1 MQGISIFQQIYAP
14 RVAHVVTGFD
24 GVGHNTHSPYAIGG
38 VVGSVGKMTAIVAND
53 QADTWH
59 IVNLKCGNLFDA
71 VAVLGAFDESEA
83 ANMAMRYH
91 GQYFDAVCGDVC
103 ESNTG
108 GLQRFLNHPVY
119 MRTNRPV
126 YAEELAKL
134 QDVPSTQAILWD
146 GVQLKSH
153 NGSSKHLLLDMMR
166 CDDDKALLEK
176 MDFVE
181 EESQLDGEIAEYDAL
196 VVEAYKLEST
206 VSKLAL
212 AMDKA
217 TSISTLKVAKQTL
230 SKPKTMRGF
239 GVIQQ
244 LVSFE
249 LSDGQAVSIIFNV
262 SDSEANASAKMT
274 KDDLL
279 VAWKYKLNSRD
290 ITAAVQPNATQNV
303 SLNMIASRIM
313 GLADANSEKFI
324 AAQKKKDAM
333 QTELAD
339 TNQQVKD
346 LQGQEQALLQ
356 EIADL
361 QKQLDE
367 KAKNNKALEAQNA
380 NQENQNIDTP
390 LILTGKELGDF
401 PDTEEGKKALRAAAK
416 AEFEKLL
423 GQWVDCPALNA
434 LEGQNT
440 KVEIRKRGIKE
451 FFAFSADKRKLKL
464 ASAIS
469 QIIKT
474 AKIAPDSW
482 QPNNKTD
489 KKPST
494 LGYYHLSNSVKL
506 DGDVFN
512 LRVIIEKD
520 NNGLL
525 HYDVIVSD
533 EQAIDVFDGVDNNL
547 LEQPCPDNNSGGS
560 PSIKDSIENEH
571 HPVNVFDSLPSGYVV
586 NLFIE
591 GEPAE
596 VVHVED
602 APQEPTANHSELD
615 ARVDALDAR
624 ELGYLGVFLNYSTTD
639 LSKITEKAKQEH
651 PDDLKTALES
661 LDKTMAQE
669 AVRKKIAE
677 IGKQPNRDDA
687 LALAVKFTKEMPSE
701 AERIRTELYLAIAQN
716 KWRGIEVKLPQQP
729 PKLKTDAE
737 VLASVKRLQ
746 KSFEGTE
753 FRLNIS
759 KVNTDYIRG
768 TLIKGAGSS
777 MSSQEFSYFNNKGF
791 DLGYI
796 EYGNQFDFDTFNP
809 ILKAIEKWLQGETI
823 PKFYVGTDVNW
834 DMDSIS
840 TPLKIKEALD
850 KALAEGLAIAS
861 EPVQPASEPPMTNT
875 DRDYLQSIIDGDV
888 DLSNA
893 DEIEAKLTDINER
906 LDADLEPLFEQ
917 AAEVFAQYGI
927 AQAATN

>member
-24 GVGHNTHSPYAIGG
+24 GVSHNTHSPYAMGG

-59 IVNLKCGNLFDA
+59 IVNLKCGKIFDA

-134 QDVPSTQAILWD
+134 QDIPSTQAILWD

-217 TSISTLKVAKQTL
+217 TSISTLKVANQTL

-313 GLADANSEKFI
+313 GLADANSEKFV

-333 QTELAD
+333 QTELAN

-346 LQGQEQALLQ
+346 LQSQEQALLQ

-367 KAKNNKALEAQNA
+367 KAKNKALQEA
-380 NQENQNIDTP
+380 ES
-390 LILTGKELGDF
+390 
-401 PDTEEGKKALRAAAK
+401 R
-416 AEFEKLL
+416 
-423 GQWVDCPALNA
+423 
-434 LEGQNT
+434 
-440 KVEIRKRGIKE
+440 
-451 FFAFSADKRKLKL
+451 
-464 ASAIS
+464 
-469 QIIKT
+469 
-474 AKIAPDSW
+474 
-482 QPNNKTD
+482 
-489 KKPST
+489 
-494 LGYYHLSNSVKL
+494 
-506 DGDVFN
+506 
-512 LRVIIEKD
+512 
-520 NNGLL
+520 
-525 HYDVIVSD
+525 
-533 EQAIDVFDGVDNNL
+533 
-547 LEQPCPDNNSGGS
+547 
-560 PSIKDSIENEH
+560 
-571 HPVNVFDSLPSGYVV
+571 
-586 NLFIE
+586 
-591 GEPAE
+591 AE
-596 VVHVED
+596 VEGM
-602 APQEPTANHSELD
+602 TNNHKELD
-615 ARVDALDAR
+615 ARIDALDSKA
-624 ELGYLGVFLNYSTTD
+624 LGYLGVFLNYSTTNPTEI
-639 LSKITEKAKQEH
+639 SEKAKLENYEN
-651 PDDLKTALES
+651 LKAA
-661 LDKTMAQE
+661 LDKLDDAMAQD
-669 AVRKKIAE
+669 E
-677 IGKQPNRDDA
+677 IRQKLAQIEKQPNREDA
-687 LALAVKFTKEMPSE
+687 LALAIKLTKEMPDE
-701 AERIRTELYLAIAQN
+701 AEKIRMSLSLAIATN
-716 KWRGIEVKLPQQP
+716 KWKGIEVKLPQQS

-737 VLASVKRLQ
+737 VLASIKRLQ

-759 KVNTDYIRG
+759 KANTDYIKG
-768 TLIKGAGSS
+768 VLIKGTGSS

-796 EYGNQFDFDTFNP
+796 EYRNQFDLDTFNP
-809 ILKAIEKWLQGETI
+809 ILKAIEKWLQGETV

-850 KALAEGLAIAS
+850 KALAEGLAIAKQPSEPETTPTTS
-861 EPVQPASEPPMTNT
+861 EPVQPVSEPPVVEQDNAEKNMTAADFLALGGKEWVKDDMTRIYINAKVFNDLMGTSFGDSNNKFFFDVNTSALMRSYKGKKPQVEKQYEPVQQQSSEPVSEPPMTNP

-888 DLSNA
+888 DPLTVDIDA
-893 DEIEAKLTDINER
+893 VIALAEKYDGDAEITPLLDQALEVINQAEQEAAK
-906 LDADLEPLFEQ
+906 
-917 AAEVFAQYGI
+917 GI
-927 AQAATN
+927 

>member
-14 RVAHVVTGFD
+14 RITHVVTDFD
-24 GVGHNTHSPYAIGG
+24 GVSHNTHSPYAMGG

-59 IVNLKCGNLFDA
+59 IVNLKCGKIFDA

-134 QDVPSTQAILWD
+134 QDIPSTQAILWD

-196 VVEAYKLEST
+196 VVEAYKLEGT

-313 GLADANSEKFI
+313 GLADANSEKFV

-333 QTELAD
+333 QTELAN

-346 LQGQEQALLQ
+346 LQSQEQALLQ

-367 KAKNNKALEAQNA
+367 KAKNKALQEAESRAEIEGMPKDVQSAPQDRPTDYRTNLESA
-380 NQENQNIDTP
+380 RDVAKSLGIETKGKKLQTILKEID
-390 LILTGKELGDF
+390 IFDNNEMKKEL
-401 PDTEEGKKALRAAAK
+401 L
-416 AEFEKLL
+416 AEFKGLASRLVLPKGYIFDLRQAEASVNDASR
-423 GQWVDCPALNA
+423 VDSSAFIRIAGKHSKNSLSNIELRTFVNTGRGFISSSVYFYSDS
-434 LEGQNT
+434 LETKREFDKFDYQNFDFIGRSRPETPKEIIAKMELFLT
-440 KVEIRKRGIKE
+440 KVIFPRIEYLKVINGTE
-451 FFAFSADKRKLKL
+451 LDPSKL
-464 ASAIS
+464 SE
-469 QIIKT
+469 
-474 AKIAPDSW
+474 
-482 QPNNKTD
+482 
-489 KKPST
+489 
-494 LGYYHLSNSVKL
+494 LGVANIESIGEENIY
-506 DGDVFN
+506 
-512 LRVIIEKD
+512 IEKD
-520 NNGLL
+520 GKYYHSKVGNPQL
-525 HYDVIVSD
+525 Y
-533 EQAIDVFDGVDNNL
+533 A
-547 LEQPCPDNNSGGS
+547 
-560 PSIKDSIENEH
+560 
-571 HPVNVFDSLPSGYVV
+571 
-586 NLFIE
+586 E
-591 GEPAE
+591 GEWDFAKYPDGL
-596 VVHVED
+596 V
-602 APQEPTANHSELD
+602 
-615 ARVDALDAR
+615 
-624 ELGYLGVFLNYSTTD
+624 ST
-639 LSKITEKAKQEH
+639 Q
-651 PDDLKTALES
+651 
-661 LDKTMAQE
+661 AQ
-669 AVRKKIAE
+669 
-677 IGKQPNRDDA
+677 Q
-687 LALAVKFTKEMPSE
+687 PSE
-701 AERIRTELYLAIAQN
+701 AE
-716 KWRGIEVKLPQQP
+716 P
-729 PKLKTDAE
+729 
-737 VLASVKRLQ
+737 
-746 KSFEGTE
+746 
-753 FRLNIS
+753 
-759 KVNTDYIRG
+759 
-768 TLIKGAGSS
+768 
-777 MSSQEFSYFNNKGF
+777 
-791 DLGYI
+791 
-796 EYGNQFDFDTFNP
+796 
-809 ILKAIEKWLQGETI
+809 
-823 PKFYVGTDVNW
+823 
-834 DMDSIS
+834 
-840 TPLKIKEALD
+840 TPTT
-850 KALAEGLAIAS
+850 S
-861 EPVQPASEPPMTNT
+861 EPVQPVSEPPVVEQDNAEKNMTAADFLALGGKEWVKDDMTRIYINAKAFNNLMGTSFGDSNNKFFFDVNTSALMRSYKGKKPQVEKQYEPVQQQSSEPVSEPQMTNP
-875 DRDYLQSIIDGDV
+875 DRDYLQSIIDGVLIPKESDMDTV
-888 DLSNA
+888 IELAEKYEN
-893 DEIEAKLTDINER
+893 DEFIT
-906 LDADLEPLFEQ
+906 PLLEQ
-917 AAEVFAQYGI
+917 ALEVINQTQ
-927 AQAATN
+927 QAAVKGVV

>member
-24 GVGHNTHSPYAIGG
+24 GISHNTHSPYAIGG

-59 IVNLKCGNLFDA
+59 IVNLKRGNLFDA

-217 TSISTLKVAKQTL
+217 TSIGTLKVAKQTL

-313 GLADANSEKFI
+313 GLADANSEKFV

-333 QTELAD
+333 KTELAE
-339 TNQQVKD
+339 TNQRVKD
-346 LQGQEQALLQ
+346 LQGQEQSLLQ

-367 KAKNNKALEAQNA
+367 KAKMVATEGEKNA
-380 NQENQNIDTP
+380 NDYSFVRDDFDKQKYRLVDAD
-390 LILTGKELGDF
+390 GKELQVIWKSGATWAMATGESF
-401 PDTEEGKKALRAAAK
+401 KTLVEAKQAAI
-416 AEFEKLL
+416 
-423 GQWVDCPALNA
+423 DNA
-434 LEGQNT
+434 LS
-440 KVEIRKRGIKE
+440 RKETERQE
-451 FFAFSADKRKLKL
+451 AESR
-464 ASAIS
+464 
-469 QIIKT
+469 
-474 AKIAPDSW
+474 
-482 QPNNKTD
+482 
-489 KKPST
+489 
-494 LGYYHLSNSVKL
+494 
-506 DGDVFN
+506 
-512 LRVIIEKD
+512 
-520 NNGLL
+520 
-525 HYDVIVSD
+525 
-533 EQAIDVFDGVDNNL
+533 
-547 LEQPCPDNNSGGS
+547 
-560 PSIKDSIENEH
+560 
-571 HPVNVFDSLPSGYVV
+571 
-586 NLFIE
+586 
-591 GEPAE
+591 AE
-596 VVHVED
+596 VEGMGKAVQSAH
-602 APQEPTANHSELD
+602 AELD

-624 ELGYLGVFLNYSTTD
+624 GLGYLGAFLNYNTTD
-639 LSKITEKAKQEH
+639 ISKIAEKAKLEH
-651 PDDLKTALES
+651 PDDLKAA
-661 LDKTMAQE
+661 LDKLDNAMAQDE
-669 AVRKKIAE
+669 VRKKLAQIE
-677 IGKQPNRDDA
+677 KQA
-687 LALAVKFTKEMPSE
+687 KENS
-701 AERIRTELYLAIAQN
+701 AQN
-716 KWRGIEVKLPQQP
+716 AQLESAVEKL
-729 PKLKTDAE
+729 
-737 VLASVKRLQ
+737 
-746 KSFEGTE
+746 
-753 FRLNIS
+753 S
-759 KVNTDYIRG
+759 KFVGNT
-768 TLIKGAGSS
+768 K
-777 MSSQEFSYFNNKGF
+777 F
-791 DLGYI
+791 D
-796 EYGNQFDFDTFNP
+796 
-809 ILKAIEKWLQGETI
+809 
-823 PKFYVGTDVNW
+823 
-834 DMDSIS
+834 S
-840 TPLKIKEALD
+840 
-850 KALAEGLAIAS
+850 
-861 EPVQPASEPPMTNT
+861 
-875 DRDYLQSIIDGDV
+875 
-888 DLSNA
+888 
-893 DEIEAKLTDINER
+893 
-906 LDADLEPLFEQ
+906 
-917 AAEVFAQYGI
+917 
-927 AQAATN
+927 

>member
-24 GVGHNTHSPYAIGG
+24 GVSHNTHSPYAMGG

-59 IVNLKCGNLFDA
+59 IVNLKCGKIFDA

-134 QDVPSTQAILWD
+134 QDIPSTQAILWD

-217 TSISTLKVAKQTL
+217 TSISTLKVANQTL

-313 GLADANSEKFI
+313 GLADANSEKFV

-333 QTELAD
+333 QTELAN
-339 TNQQVKD
+339 TNQRVKD
-346 LQGQEQALLQ
+346 LQGQEQSLIQ

-367 KAKNNKALEAQNA
+367 KAKNAEKEAN
-380 NQENQNIDTP
+380 N
-390 LILTGKELGDF
+390 
-401 PDTEEGKKALRAAAK
+401 
-416 AEFEKLL
+416 
-423 GQWVDCPALNA
+423 
-434 LEGQNT
+434 
-440 KVEIRKRGIKE
+440 VE
-451 FFAFSADKRKLKL
+451 
-464 ASAIS
+464 
-469 QIIKT
+469 
-474 AKIAPDSW
+474 
-482 QPNNKTD
+482 
-489 KKPST
+489 
-494 LGYYHLSNSVKL
+494 
-506 DGDVFN
+506 N
-512 LRVIIEKD
+512 LR
-520 NNGLL
+520 
-525 HYDVIVSD
+525 
-533 EQAIDVFDGVDNNL
+533 
-547 LEQPCPDNNSGGS
+547 
-560 PSIKDSIENEH
+560 
-571 HPVNVFDSLPSGYVV
+571 
-586 NLFIE
+586 
-591 GEPAE
+591 
-596 VVHVED
+596 
-602 APQEPTANHSELD
+602 
-615 ARVDALDAR
+615 
-624 ELGYLGVFLNYSTTD
+624 
-639 LSKITEKAKQEH
+639 KQ
-651 PDDLKTALES
+651 
-661 LDKTMAQE
+661 
-669 AVRKKIAE
+669 V
-677 IGKQPNRDDA
+677 
-687 LALAVKFTKEMPSE
+687 LALAVK
-701 AERIRTELYLAIAQN
+701 N
-716 KWRGIEVKLPQQP
+716 HNW
-729 PKLKTDAE
+729 
-737 VLASVKRLQ
+737 
-746 KSFEGTE
+746 
-753 FRLNIS
+753 
-759 KVNTDYIRG
+759 
-768 TLIKGAGSS
+768 
-777 MSSQEFSYFNNKGF
+777 
-791 DLGYI
+791 
-796 EYGNQFDFDTFNP
+796 NQFMMFVIGKKVDDVLYQADFGV
-809 ILKAIEKWLQGETI
+809 KGEK
-823 PKFYVGTDVNW
+823 
-834 DMDSIS
+834 
-840 TPLKIKEALD
+840 
-850 KALAEGLAIAS
+850 S
-861 EPVQPASEPPMTNT
+861 EIT
-875 DRDYLQSIIDGDV
+875 
-888 DLSNA
+888 
-893 DEIEAKLTDINER
+893 
-906 LDADLEPLFEQ
+906 
-917 AAEVFAQYGI
+917 
-927 AQAATN
+927 